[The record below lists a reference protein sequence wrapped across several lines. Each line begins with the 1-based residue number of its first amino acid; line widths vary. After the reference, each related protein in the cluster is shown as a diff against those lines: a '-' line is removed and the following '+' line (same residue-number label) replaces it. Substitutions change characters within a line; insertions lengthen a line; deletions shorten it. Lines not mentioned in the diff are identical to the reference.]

1 MLDVVVLFFLFGLLA
16 GLVRSEL
23 KLPPALYDTL
33 SLFLLLAIGLK
44 GGVGLA
50 QQSLQPLLPQLA
62 LVILLGV
69 VQTLLGFAVLR
80 LKMNRVDAAATAAHY
95 GSVSVA
101 TFAVGVNW
109 LTERGISFESQL
121 SIFLAVMEIPAI
133 LVGIV
138 LARGISRETRWRML
152 AHETFLGKGV
162 TLLLGGMAIG
172 YLAGPDGIAPL
183 KPLFVDL
190 FKGRWRWFLLEMGLI
205 VARQCQDL
213 RRHGL
218 FLLGFALLMPLASAG
233 LGLAAGQLMG
243 LSLGGLTLLATTAA
257 SASYIAVPATM
268 RIAVPRANP
277 GLSLSAVLGSPSRS
291 TSCWGSRSTTAG
303 PATSRSSHMQT
314 ETRTL
319 LTVITEANLEPTL
332 LRTLTREGLRGY
344 TITDARGRG
353 IMASATP
360 AGARAATSGWR
371 RSAAG
376 SRRNGCWP
384 TCRVATTPIT
394 P

>member
-172 YLAGPDGIAPL
+172 LAGPDGIAPL

-190 FKGRWRWFLLEMGLI
+190 FKGALALFLLEMGLI

-213 RRHGL
+213 RKHGF

-233 LGLAAGQLMG
+233 LGLVAGQLMG
-243 LSLGGLTLLATTAA
+243 LSLGGLTLLATLAA

-268 RIAVPRANP
+268 RIAVPQANP
-277 GLSLSAVLGSPSRS
+277 GLSLSAVLGITFPFNIMLGIPLYHSWAR
-291 TSCWGSRSTTAG
+291 
-303 PATSRSSHMQT
+303 HFT
-314 ETRTL
+314 E
-319 LTVITEANLEPTL
+319 
-332 LRTLTREGLRGY
+332 
-344 TITDARGRG
+344 
-353 IMASATP
+353 
-360 AGARAATSGWR
+360 
-371 RSAAG
+371 
-376 SRRNGCWP
+376 
-384 TCRVATTPIT
+384 
-394 P
+394 